1 MLLASIVV
9 KAQAPQ
15 NANYFLYSY
24 DATGNRTMRQYII
37 YQSPS
42 KVKDSIAQHTDS
54 TATVAAQQQLPQE
67 TLPNGE
73 QITVFPN
80 PTEGVLQ
87 ISITNFKE
95 GSKGYI
101 MITDLQGRVVAK
113 RENINSTNSFDIS
126 SAAKG
131 NYVLKIVVNN
141 TSRSLLLLRSN
152 CILVLIR
159 FANATCPAPMVG
171 KLIRT
176 SIHCYLQR

>member
-1 MLLASIVV
+1 MKKTIIMLTMLVASIVV
-9 KAQAPQ
+9 KSQLPQ

-37 YQSPS
+37 YQQPS
-42 KVKDSIAQHTDS
+42 KIKDTTAQHIDS
-54 TATVAAQQQLPQE
+54 TAIVAANQAAQQQQFLE

-80 PTEGVLQ
+80 PTDGVLQ
-87 ISITNFKE
+87 ISITNFAI

-113 RENINSTNSFDIS
+113 KENISSTNSFDIS

-141 TSRSLLLLRSN
+141 NSKEF
-152 CILVLIR
+152 V
-159 FANATCPAPMVG
+159 VV
-171 KLIRT
+171 KE
-176 SIHCYLQR
+176 